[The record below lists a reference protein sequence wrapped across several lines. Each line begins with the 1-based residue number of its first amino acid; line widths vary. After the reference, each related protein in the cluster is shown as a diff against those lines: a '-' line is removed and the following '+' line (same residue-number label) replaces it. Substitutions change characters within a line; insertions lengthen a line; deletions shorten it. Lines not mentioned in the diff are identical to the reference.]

1 MTNLAKLANNIIMKT
16 VSIHDAKTNLSKYI
30 AAAKQGEQIY
40 IGSHGKPEV
49 KLAFI
54 SPAISDKKPRRLGL
68 LKGKI
73 SVSPDAFTKKTDK
86 EIADLMYGEQ

>member
-1 MTNLAKLANNIIMKT
+1 MKT

-30 AAAKQGEQIY
+30 AAAKRGEKIY

-49 KLAFI
+49 RLVPETPAKPKRKL
-54 SPAISDKKPRRLGL
+54 GV

-73 SVSPDAFTKKTDK
+73 SAESLAYDK
-86 EIADLMYGEQ
+86 HKDPEWQQMVNDMYDKPLYQK